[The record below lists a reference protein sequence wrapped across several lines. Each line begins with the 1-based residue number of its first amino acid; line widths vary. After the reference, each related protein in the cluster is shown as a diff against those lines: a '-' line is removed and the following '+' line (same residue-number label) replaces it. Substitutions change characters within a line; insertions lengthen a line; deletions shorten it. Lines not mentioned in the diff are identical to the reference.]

1 MPANLTS
8 NGHLPCPE
16 SATRGQP
23 LIIMNGIAKVFK
35 TQAGAYTALD
45 DITTCFYQGEFVSVL
60 GRSGSGKS
68 TLVNMVTGIDRP
80 TQGTVC
86 VEGLCIQDMG
96 ESEMS
101 AWRGRYLGI
110 VFQFFQLLPMLT
122 LLENVM
128 LPMDFC
134 NVYTPDERPERA
146 LALLRLVDLE
156 KYADKLPAAVSGGQ
170 QQTAAIARAL
180 ANNPPVLIADEP
192 TGNLDTRTAEAVFA
206 IFTGLVEQGKTI
218 LMVTHDENLAKRTDR
233 ILNISDGRLVGDA
246 RHVPEW
252 RKNGPAGADEAGFA
266 TSAQLESLPGL
277 ETTTPQE
284 REP

>member
-1 MPANLTS
+1 
-8 NGHLPCPE
+8 
-16 SATRGQP
+16 
-23 LIIMNGIAKVFK
+23 
-35 TQAGAYTALD
+35 
-45 DITTCFYQGEFVSVL
+45 
-60 GRSGSGKS
+60 
-68 TLVNMVTGIDRP
+68 
-80 TQGTVC
+80 
-86 VEGLCIQDMG
+86 
-96 ESEMS
+96 
-101 AWRGRYLGI
+101 
-110 VFQFFQLLPMLT
+110 MLT

-180 ANNPPVLIADEP
+180 ANNPPILIADEP
-192 TGNLDTRTAEAVFA
+192 TGNLDTHTAEAVFA

-233 ILNISDGRLVGDA
+233 ILHISDGRLVGDA

-252 RKNGPAGADEAGFA
+252 RKNGAGLNAPIHP
-266 TSAQLESLPGL
+266 ESLADL
-277 ETTTPQE
+277 ETPSN
-284 REP
+284 RDRKP